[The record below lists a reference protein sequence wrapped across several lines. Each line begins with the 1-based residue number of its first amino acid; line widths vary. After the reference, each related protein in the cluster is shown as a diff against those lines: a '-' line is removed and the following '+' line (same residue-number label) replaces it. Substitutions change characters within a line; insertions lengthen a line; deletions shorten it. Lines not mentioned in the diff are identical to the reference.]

1 MKLRSRRI
9 GAILGAESHHA
20 ECDDEEILSVV
31 ADKVEVPEGT
41 GQLAPAKQNLNG

>member
-9 GAILGAESHHA
+9 GAIRGAEPHHI

-31 ADKVEVPEGT
+31 ADDVQVPEGT
-41 GQLAPAKQNLNG
+41 GQLDPD